1 MANAIGFEPVI
12 DPTRLEIDELRE
24 LAADVIH
31 GGFSELVYARTC
43 VRAIT
48 ERRVKCSRQTR
59 EQYVV
64 RAREALH
71 GLELDA
77 EFYAGPA
84 LEGWASLLALD
95 EVAVVAIRNRY
106 EEQAAPVRAALREA
120 MERAGAKLERRARE
134 CRRG

>member
-1 MANAIGFEPVI
+1 MGNAIGFEPVI
-12 DPTRLEIDELRE
+12 DPARLEIDELRQ
-24 LAADVIH
+24 LAADVIR
-31 GGFSELVYARTC
+31 GGFSELVSARTC

-48 ERRVKCSRQTR
+48 EERRGCSRATR

-71 GLELDA
+71 GLRLDA

-84 LEGWASLLALD
+84 LEEWAALLALD
-95 EVAVVAIRNRY
+95 DTEVIAIRNRY

-120 MERAGAKLERRARE
+120 MKRAGAKLERRARE
-134 CRRG
+134 CRQG